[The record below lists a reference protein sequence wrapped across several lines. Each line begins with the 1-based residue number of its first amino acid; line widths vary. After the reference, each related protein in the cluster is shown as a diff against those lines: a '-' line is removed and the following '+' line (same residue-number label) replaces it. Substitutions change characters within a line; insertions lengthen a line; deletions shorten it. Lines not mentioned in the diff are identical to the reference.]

1 MIREASTLLRR
12 VRIRDFLV
20 AGFAT
25 YGALWVVLDSLSQF
39 FESLKPGGW
48 VGYSAFLT
56 GAAIG
61 GLYRAWPGK
70 RVEFTMP
77 GSGSTF
83 EIESGDIFDGGEV
96 VVIPVNDF
104 LDGELGD
111 HVSET
116 SLHGQFIKGVLGG
129 QSQSFFDL
137 TSAALTG
144 VEPKE
149 EGVARSSGRC
159 DRYAIGTVARVDIA
173 GQSYLLAVLSHTD
186 QLSLKASASLHDL
199 WNCLRGV
206 WNAVR
211 EHSSG
216 RPVSIP
222 LIGSGLSGVGL
233 PPRHLLDFIVMSFF
247 YHNKEKTVADRVTLV
262 LPRHLAQDLDL
273 KSIKRRWS

>member
-1 MIREASTLLRR
+1 MIRETSTLLRR

-20 AGFAT
+20 AGCTT
-25 YGALWVVLDSLSQF
+25 YGALWVVLDSLSRF
-39 FESLKPGGW
+39 FESPKPGGW
-48 VGYSAFLT
+48 AGYGAFLA

-61 GLYRAWPGK
+61 GLYRAWPRK
-70 RVEFTMP
+70 RVEFTIP

-83 EIESGDIFDGGEV
+83 EIKFGDIFDGGAV

-104 LDGELGD
+104 FDGELGD

-129 QSQSFFDL
+129 QSQSFSHL
-137 TSAALTG
+137 TSEALTG

-149 EGVARSSGRC
+149 EGVARLSGRC
-159 DRYAIGTVARVDIA
+159 NRYALGTVARVDVA
-173 GQSYLLAVLSHTD
+173 GQRYLLAVLSHTD
-186 QLSLKASASLHDL
+186 PLSLKASASLHDL
-199 WNCLRGV
+199 WTCLTGV
-206 WNAVR
+206 WNGVR
-211 EHSSG
+211 EHASG

-233 PPRHLLDFIVMSFF
+233 PPRHLLNFIVTSFF

-262 LPRHLAQDLDL
+262 LPSHLAQALDL
-273 KSIKRRWS
+273 KSTKRRWT